1 MHSFSK
7 YITLQESKYLKRV
20 DSIVEHLDTM
30 DNALFITTS
39 NRWEGHKDLPKSHQ
53 LAAYIAAKTKATVT
67 TIDASKLNI
76 YQCEGNVST
85 SSGNNCGVK
94 ASALKD
100 SKKNPSGC
108 HRCWASINNKDD
120 ELWKIS
126 KPLLE
131 ANAVIFFGSVRWG
144 SMNAVYQKLIER
156 LTWLEN
162 RHSTLNESNIIKG
175 VHAGVVAIGQNW
187 NGTNAVE
194 IQKQVLKFYGFNTSH
209 DVLFWNWQ
217 YTNDKFDESQKSYKD
232 AAHEFTK
239 NVISQ

>member
-7 YITLQESKYLKRV
+7 YITLQESKYIKRI
-20 DSIVEHLDTM
+20 DSIVEHLNTKS
-30 DNALFITTS
+30 NALFITTS
-39 NRWEGHKDLPKSHQ
+39 NRWQGHKDLPKSHQ
-53 LAAYIAAKTKATVT
+53 LAAYIAAKTSATIT

-76 YQCEGNVST
+76 YQCEGNVS
-85 SSGNNCGVK
+85 SHSGNNCGVK
-94 ASALKD
+94 DSILKD
-100 SKKNPSGC
+100 KQKNPSTC

-131 ANAVIFFGSVRWG
+131 SEVVLFFGSIRWG

-162 RHSTLNESNIIKG
+162 RHTTLGESNIIK
-175 VHAGVVAIGQNW
+175 HIQAGVIAIGQNW
-187 NGTNAVE
+187 NGTNAVDT
-194 IQKQVLKFYGFNTSH
+194 QRQVLKFYGFDTKQ

-217 YTNDKFDESQKSYKD
+217 FTKDMYDESQKSYK
-232 AAHEFTK
+232 ASVSEFAK
-239 NVISQ
+239 DVITT